1 MLRKLLA
8 FELKL
13 HTRQI
18 GFWLALIV
26 MIAIGLLFSSHEDFA
41 IGVAGGERVKVNGA
55 IPIALTISAFS
66 LFSIFFA
73 AVFVV
78 TGVMRDDTH
87 RSVEIV
93 HATPVKTRDMFI
105 ARMLGVWIVTVLS
118 LSGLVIGT
126 IAGPFMPWGDA
137 ETFKSFNLL
146 HYIQPFFLFIVIN
159 ALIVSGIYTAIAVTT
174 RNRALVYVSA
184 VGLLVL
190 YLVGSVIVGER
201 PDEWIAALADP
212 FGSSSLAVETQ
223 YWPAAEQNEN
233 MAPFMGWVG
242 LNRLIYGVLGLA
254 LFGLS
259 FIFSTR
265 GIHTRKGKTRL
276 DDAPATTPTQ
286 VKAVKPNLN
295 TGFTLQTFWTRI
307 KFEYFSTARSTA
319 FIILVGIA
327 LALFSLVLLV
337 TMFMGAS
344 TTLPTSSFM
353 TRIALRSL
361 LFPMIII
368 MVFFGSDMMWRD
380 RTANIHGILDA
391 TPVRDVSLLFAKWG
405 ALALILLTLVAGLLL
420 AGMIAQIGFGWD
432 RVPVVPT
439 TFLAIG
445 IISFFV
451 GFFFQGMLVMFIQN
465 FMPGRIIGMLVSG
478 GVLIGLI
485 IVLRQLP
492 FYHPLMNFG
501 SVGAGSYSEMAG
513 FSNIKSFGWE
523 FAYWMGLI
531 LILGA
536 LSIWVW
542 RRGHEGWAKRLKPIQ
557 WMSYAGLAVIGLAII
572 ILGKFIGES
581 SLQVAALWGGVAML
595 AISFVSLVHQSGL
608 IQRIQNK
615 ATISSITAALVGVL
629 AFAGF
634 GYAGLQSY
642 NAEGYMNSDQREAN
656 SAEFEKLVADIWQN
670 PEPRITK
677 VSVEANFYPKKQIA
691 EFSGSY
697 VIDNPHDKPITL
709 TTVFSGVGPSNIT
722 KLEIEG
728 ATILEGD
735 ELSDTLRRDH
745 DVLQVKFDP
754 PLAPGE
760 NRSVSFATKF
770 SAPTLTEG
778 SSIARNGTFVNNT
791 DALLVFGNLEAG
803 FISNPDRRRK
813 YDLGDRVKWP
823 DRDDQDARRYNLLT
837 SFSGYSDYVDFD
849 ARVCTIESQIPVAPG
864 KFEGETVNDGR
875 RCRDY
880 KSINPIHNFFSFLTA
895 EYEVRKEVWNN
906 PNGKD
911 VELEIYFH
919 PEHDFNIDLMFDA
932 MRQSMDT
939 FTETFSPYQYAQL
952 RIMEFPFA
960 SFAQAFAGTVPFS
973 ENIGFV
979 QDPGNAEDPKRVDFA
994 TYVTMHEIGHQWFA
1008 HQLIGA
1014 YAKGS
1019 NLLSEGLTENATML
1033 AYEQHYDF
1041 AKARRMHEERSTV
1054 QYLTQRTFERD
1065 DEPILAKAEGQGYLN
1080 YNKTSWVFW
1089 GMRHTMGND
1098 DIQRAVKRFLTE
1110 YHSSKGAPYPTTLEL
1125 IDILNEETDPKY
1137 HQLIEDYWNKIT
1149 FWDLSFTDEIKSA
1162 ANGDTFTISIPIK
1175 VDKKYA
1181 SEEDGKETSVTEIDG
1196 AELNEW
1202 VEIGFYTEDPKDDL
1216 GANPF
1221 ATRIVNLTKTETVQE
1236 FTIDKRPT
1244 HIVLDPKRAL
1254 IERNV
1259 KDNTKA
1265 LPKKVAS
1272 NE

>member
-26 MIAIGLLFSSHEDFA
+26 MIAIGVLFSSHEDFA

-87 RSVEIV
+87 KSVEIV
-93 HATPVKTRDMFI
+93 HATPVKTKDI
-105 ARMLGVWIVTVLS
+105 VLSRMLGVWIVTIIS

-126 IAGPFMPWGDA
+126 MAGPFMPWGDA
-137 ETFKSFNLL
+137 ETFKSFNLI
-146 HYIQPFFLFIVIN
+146 HYLQPFFLFIIVN

-233 MAPFMGWVG
+233 MTPFTGWVG
-242 LNRLIYGVLGLA
+242 INRLIYGLLGLA

-265 GIHTRKGKTRL
+265 GIHLRKGKRRM
-276 DDAPATTPTQ
+276 DHAAPATIPTQ
-286 VKAVKPNLN
+286 VKAVKPDLGA
-295 TGFTLQTFWTRI
+295 GFTLKAFWTRI
-307 KFEYFSTARSTA
+307 KFEYLSTVRSTA
-319 FIILVGIA
+319 FVILLGIA
-327 LALFSLVLLV
+327 LALFGLVLLV

-353 TRIALRSL
+353 TQIALGSL
-361 LFPMIII
+361 LFPMLII
-368 MVFFGSDMMWRD
+368 MVFFGSDIMWRD
-380 RTANIHGILDA
+380 RTANLHGILDA
-391 TPVRDVSLLFAKWG
+391 TPVRNSSLLFAKWG
-405 ALALILLTLVAGLLL
+405 ALALLLLTLILGLLA
-420 AGMIAQIGFGWD
+420 AGMIAQLGFGWG
-432 RVPVVPT
+432 RVPVVPL

-445 IISFFV
+445 IVSFFV
-451 GFFFQGMLVMFIQN
+451 GFFFQGMLVMFLQN

-478 GVLIGLI
+478 AVLIGLI
-485 IVLRQLP
+485 FFIGQLP

-501 SVGAGSYSEMAG
+501 DVGAGSYSEMAG
-513 FSNIKSFGWE
+513 FSNPKSFGWE

-536 LSIWVW
+536 LSMWVW
-542 RRGHEGWAKRLKPIQ
+542 RRGYQIDLKTRLGNIGKR
-557 WMSYAGLAVIGLAII
+557 MSLPSIATAIVGL
-572 ILGKFIGES
+572 
-581 SLQVAALWGGVAML
+581 
-595 AISFVSLVHQSGL
+595 
-608 IQRIQNK
+608 
-615 ATISSITAALVGVL
+615 L
-629 AFAGF
+629 AFVGF

-642 NAEGYMNSDQREAN
+642 KAENYMNSDQREAN
-656 SAEFEKLVADIWQN
+656 QAEFEKLVKDIWQN

-677 VSVEANFYPKKQIA
+677 VSVDADFYPNKQTA
-691 EFSGSY
+691 EFRGKY
-697 VIDNPHDKPITL
+697 TIDNPHDKPIIL
-709 TTVFSGVGPSNIT
+709 TTVFSGVGPDNMT
-722 KLEIEG
+722 KLDIEG
-728 ATILEGD
+728 AKVLEGD
-735 ELSDTLRRDH
+735 KLSDELREKH
-745 DVLQVKFDP
+745 AVQQVKFDP

-760 NRSVSFATKF
+760 SRYVTFTTQFVDS
-770 SAPTLTEG
+770 TLTEN
-778 SSIARNGTFVNNT
+778 SDIVLNGTFVNNT

-803 FISNPDRRRK
+803 FLSDPDKRRK
-813 YDLGDRVKWP
+813 YELGDRVEWP
-823 DRDDQDARRYNLLT
+823 ERDDMEARRYNLLT
-837 SFSGYSDYVDFD
+837 GFSGYADYVDFD
-849 ARVCTIESQIPVAPG
+849 ARICTVESQIPVAPG
-864 KFEGETVNDGR
+864 KFRSESVENGR
-875 RCRDY
+875 RCRSY
-880 KSINPIHNFFSFLTA
+880 KSINPIHNFFSFMTA
-895 EYEVRKEVWNN
+895 EYEVRKDIWNN
-906 PNGKD
+906 PNGDD

-919 PEHDFNIDLMFDA
+919 PAHDFNIDIMFDA
-932 MRQSMDT
+932 MKTSMDT
-939 FTETFSPYQYAQL
+939 YTDVFSPYQYAQL

-979 QDPGNAEDPKRVDFA
+979 QDPGDAEDPERVDFA

-1008 HQLIGA
+1008 HQVIGA
-1014 YAKGS
+1014 YTKGS

-1033 AYEQHYDF
+1033 AYERHYDF
-1041 AKARRMHEERSTV
+1041 AKARRVHEERSII
-1054 QYLTQRTFERD
+1054 QYLTTRTFERD
-1065 DEPILAKAEGQGYLN
+1065 EEPVLAEAEGQGYLN
-1080 YNKTSWVFW
+1080 YQKTSWVFW
-1089 GMRHTMGND
+1089 GMRHMMGND
-1098 DIQRAVKRFLTE
+1098 NIQRAVKRFLIE
-1110 YHSSKGAPYPTTLEL
+1110 YHSDKGAPYPTTLEL
-1125 IDILNEETDPKY
+1125 IEILKEETDPKY
-1137 HQLIEDYWNKIT
+1137 HSLIEDYWNKIT
-1149 FWDLSFTDEIKSA
+1149 FWDLSFTDELIVKA
-1162 ANGDTFTISIPIK
+1162 KGDLFEVKLPIK
-1175 VDKKYA
+1175 IDKKYA
-1181 SEEDGKETSVTEIDG
+1181 SEEDGKETSVSKIDG

-1202 VEIGFYTEDPKDDL
+1202 VEIGFYTEDPKNDL

-1221 ATRIVNLTKTETVQE
+1221 ATRIVRLTQAESIQS
-1236 FTIDKRPT
+1236 FTLDKKPT
-1244 HIVLDPKRAL
+1244 HIVLDPKRLL

-1259 KDNTKA
+1259 KDNVKE
-1265 LPKKVAS
+1265 PQKKLAS
-1272 NE
+1272 AE

>member
-1 MLRKLLA
+1 MLRNLLA

-13 HTRQI
+13 HTRQV
-18 GFWLALIV
+18 GFWIALVV
-26 MIAIGLLFSSHEDFA
+26 MIAVGILFSSHEDFA

-87 RSVEIV
+87 KSVEII
-93 HATPVKTRDMFI
+93 HATPVNTRDMLI
-105 ARMLGVWIVTVLS
+105 SRMLGVWIATVIS

-137 ETFKSFNLL
+137 ETFQSFNLL
-146 HYIQPFFLFIVIN
+146 HYLQPFFLFIIIN
-159 ALIVSGIYTAIAVTT
+159 ALLVSAIYTAIAVTT

-190 YLVGSVIVGER
+190 YLIGGVIAGER
-201 PDEWIAALADP
+201 PDEWIAALVDP
-212 FGSSSLAVETQ
+212 FGATSLAVETQ

-233 MAPFMGWVG
+233 MAPFTGWVG
-242 LNRLIYGVLGLA
+242 LNRLVYGIVGLA
-254 LFGLS
+254 LFGLA
-259 FIFSTR
+259 FLFSTR
-265 GIHTRKGKTRL
+265 GIPVRKSKTRL
-276 DDAPATTPTQ
+276 DNTPAGAVRTH
-286 VKAVKPNLN
+286 VKPVKPDLG
-295 TGFTLQTFWTRI
+295 TGFTLRAFLTRI
-307 KFEYFSTARSTA
+307 KFEYLSTVRSTA
-319 FIILVGIA
+319 FVILVGIA
-327 LALFSLVLLV
+327 LALFVVSLLV
-337 TMFMGAS
+337 AVFMGAS
-344 TTLPTSSFM
+344 TLLPTSRFM
-353 TRIALRSL
+353 TQVALGSL
-361 LFPMIII
+361 LFPMLII
-368 MVFFGSDMMWRD
+368 MIFFGSDIMWRD
-380 RTANIHGILDA
+380 RTANLHGILDA
-391 TPVRDVSLLFAKWG
+391 TPVKDVSLLFAKWG
-405 ALALILLTLVAGLLL
+405 ALALLLLTLVLGLLV

-432 RVPVVPT
+432 RVPVVPA
-439 TFLAIG
+439 TFLAMG
-445 IISFFV
+445 IVSFFV

-478 GVLIGLI
+478 AILIGLI
-485 IVLRQLP
+485 FFIGQLP

-501 SVGAGSYSEMAG
+501 DVGAGGYSEMAG
-513 FSNIKSFGWE
+513 FSNPKSFWWE

-542 RRGHEGWAKRLKPIQ
+542 RRGYQVGLKTRLKNIKKRL
-557 WMSYAGLAVIGLAII
+557 
-572 ILGKFIGES
+572 
-581 SLQVAALWGGVAML
+581 SLPSVA
-595 AISFVSLVHQSGL
+595 
-608 IQRIQNK
+608 
-615 ATISSITAALVGVL
+615 TALVGFL

-642 NAEGYMNSDQREAN
+642 KDQGYMNSDQSEAN
-656 SAEFEKLVADIWQN
+656 SAAFEKLVADIWEN

-677 VSVEANFYPKKQIA
+677 VSVEAEFYPNKQTA
-691 EFSGSY
+691 EFTGRY
-697 VIDNPHDKPITL
+697 VIDNPHDEPITL
-709 TTVFSGVGPSNIT
+709 TTVFSGVGPDNIT
-722 KLEIEG
+722 KLDIEG
-728 ATILEGD
+728 ASIVEGT
-735 ELSDTLRRDH
+735 ELSDKLRKNH
-745 DVLQVKFDP
+745 QVLQVKFNP

-760 NRSVSFATKF
+760 SRKVSFATKF
-770 SAPTLTEG
+770 DDATLTQG
-778 SSIARNGTFVNNT
+778 SDIARNGTFVNNT

-803 FISNPDRRRK
+803 FISNPDTRRK
-813 YDLGDRVKWP
+813 YDLGDRVEWP
-823 DRDDQDARRYNLLT
+823 ERDDQEARRYNLLT

-849 ARVCTIESQIPVAPG
+849 ARVCTVESQIPVAPG
-864 KFEGETVNDGR
+864 KFEGEIVEDGR
-875 RCRDY
+875 RCRMY

-906 PNGKD
+906 PNGDD

-919 PEHDFNIDLMFDA
+919 PAHDFNIDLMFDA

-979 QDPGNAEDPKRVDFA
+979 QDPGDAEDPERVDYA

-1033 AYEQHYDF
+1033 AYEEHYDF
-1041 AKARRMHEERSTV
+1041 AKARRMHEERTTL

-1065 DEPILAKAEGQGYLN
+1065 DEPVLAEAENQGYLN

-1089 GMRHTMGND
+1089 GMRHMIGND
-1098 DIQRAVKRFLTE
+1098 VIQTAVKRFLLD
-1110 YHSSKGAPYPTTLEL
+1110 YHGTKGAPYPTTLEL
-1125 IDILNEETDPKY
+1125 IDILKEDTDPKY
-1137 HQLIEDYWNKIT
+1137 HLLIDDYWNKIT
-1149 FWDLSFTDEIKSA
+1149 FWDLSFKDEIKVKA
-1162 ANGDTFTISIPIK
+1162 KGDVFEVMLPIK

-1181 SEEDGKETSVTEIDG
+1181 SEEDGKETSVTKLEG

-1221 ATRIVNLTKTETVQE
+1221 ATRIIRVTDIESE
-1236 FTIDKRPT
+1236 PSFTLDKNPT
-1244 HIVLDPKRAL
+1244 HVVLDPKRLL
-1254 IERNV
+1254 IERNIN
-1259 KDNTKA
+1259 DNSKA
-1265 LPKKVAS
+1265 TPKKLAS
-1272 NE
+1272 AD

>member
-1 MLRKLLA
+1 MLRKLLQ
-8 FELKL
+8 FELSL

-26 MIAIGLLFSSHEDFA
+26 MIGLGLLFSSHEDFA

-55 IPIALTISAFS
+55 IPVALTISAFS

-87 RSVEIV
+87 KSVEMV
-93 HATPVKTRDMFI
+93 HATPVKTRDMLI
-105 ARMLGVWIVTVLS
+105 ARMLGVWIATVVS

-137 ETFKSFNLL
+137 ETFQSFNLL
-146 HYIQPFFLFIVIN
+146 HYIQPFFLFIIIN
-159 ALIVSGIYTAIAVTT
+159 ALLVSAIYTAIAVTT

-190 YLVGSVIVGER
+190 YLVGGVIAGER
-201 PDEWIAALADP
+201 PDEWIAALVDP
-212 FGSSSLAVETQ
+212 FGATSLAVETQ

-233 MAPFMGWVG
+233 MAPFLGWVG
-242 LNRLIYGVLGLA
+242 LNRLVYGLVGLA
-254 LFGLS
+254 LFGLA
-259 FIFSTR
+259 FMFSTR
-265 GIHTRKGKTRL
+265 GIHLRKGKTRL
-276 DDAPATTPTQ
+276 TDSAPAHIPTQ

-295 TGFTLQTFWTRI
+295 AGFTLKAFWTRI
-307 KFEYFSTARSTA
+307 KFEYLSTVRSTA

-327 LALFSLVLLV
+327 LSLFGVSLLV
-337 TMFMGAS
+337 AVFMGAS
-344 TTLPTSSFM
+344 TALPTSRFM
-353 TRIALRSL
+353 TQVALGSL
-361 LFPMIII
+361 LFPMLII
-368 MVFFGSDMMWRD
+368 MIFFGSDIMWRD

-405 ALALILLTLVAGLLL
+405 ALALLLLTLVAGLLI

-432 RVPVVPT
+432 RVPVVPA
-439 TFLAIG
+439 TFIAIG
-445 IISFFV
+445 IVSFFV
-451 GFFFQGMLVMFIQN
+451 GFFFQGMLVMFLQN

-478 GVLIGLI
+478 AVLVGLI
-485 IVLRQLP
+485 FFIGQLP

-501 SVGAGSYSEMAG
+501 DAGAGGYSEMAG
-513 FSNIKSFGWE
+513 FSNVKSFGWE

-542 RRGHEGWAKRLKPIQ
+542 RRGHEISLKRRLKTIRKR
-557 WMSYAGLAVIGLAII
+557 MSLP
-572 ILGKFIGES
+572 
-581 SLQVAALWGGVAML
+581 SL
-595 AISFVSLVHQSGL
+595 
-608 IQRIQNK
+608 
-615 ATISSITAALVGVL
+615 TAAAVGL
-629 AFAGF
+629 MAFIGF

-642 NAEGYMNSDQREAN
+642 KAEGYMNSDQREAN

-677 VSVEANFYPKKQIA
+677 VSVDANFYPKKQIA

-697 VIDNPHDKPITL
+697 VIDNPHDKPISL
-709 TTVFSGVGPSNIT
+709 TTVFSGVGPNNIT
-722 KLEIEG
+722 KLDIEG
-728 ATILEGD
+728 AAILEGD
-735 ELSDTLRRDH
+735 ELSDTLRKDH
-745 DVLQVKFDP
+745 NVLQVKFDP

-760 NRSVSFATKF
+760 SRSVNFATKF

-813 YDLGDRVKWP
+813 HDLGERVKWP
-823 DRDDQDARRYNLLT
+823 DRDNQDARRYNLLT

-849 ARVCTIESQIPVAPG
+849 ARVCTVESQIPVAPG
-864 KFEGETVNDGR
+864 KFEGETVSDGR

-919 PEHDFNIDLMFDA
+919 PAHDFNIDLMFDA
-932 MRQSMDT
+932 MRQSMDSYT
-939 FTETFSPYQYAQL
+939 TTFSPYQYAQL

-979 QDPGNAEDPKRVDFA
+979 QDPGNADDPKRVDFA

-1019 NLLSEGLTENATML
+1019 NLLSEGLTENATMI
-1033 AYEQHYDF
+1033 AYETHYDF
-1041 AKARRMHEERSTV
+1041 AKARRMHEERATV

-1065 DEPILAKAEGQGYLN
+1065 DEPILAEAEGQGYLN

-1089 GMRHTMGND
+1089 GMRQTIGND
-1098 DIQRAVKRFLTE
+1098 VIQGAVKRFLTE
-1110 YHSSKGAPYPTTLEL
+1110 YHGTKGAPYPTTLEL
-1125 IDILNEETDPKY
+1125 IEILKEDTDPKY

-1149 FWDLSFTDEIKSA
+1149 FWDLSFTDEIKA
-1162 ANGDTFTISIPIK
+1162 TANGDSFAISIPIK

-1181 SEEDGKETSVTEIDG
+1181 SEEDGKETSVIEIDD

-1216 GANPF
+1216 GASPF
-1221 ATRIVNLTKTETVQE
+1221 ATRVVNLTKAETVQE
-1236 FTIDKRPT
+1236 FTLDKRPS

-1259 KDNTKA
+1259 NDNTKA
-1265 LPKKVAS
+1265 LPKKLAS
-1272 NE
+1272 NG

>member
-26 MIAIGLLFSSHEDFA
+26 MIAVGLLFSSHEDFA

-87 RSVEIV
+87 KSVEIV
-93 HATPVKTRDMFI
+93 HATPVKTRDMLI
-105 ARMLGVWIVTVLS
+105 ARMLGVWIATVLS

-137 ETFKSFNLL
+137 ETFQSFNLL
-146 HYIQPFFLFIVIN
+146 HYLQPFFLFIIVN
-159 ALIVSGIYTAIAVTT
+159 ALLVSAIYTAIAVTT

-190 YLVGSVIVGER
+190 YLIGGIIAGER
-201 PDEWIAALADP
+201 PDEWIAALVDP
-212 FGSSSLAVETQ
+212 FGATSLAVETQ

-233 MAPFMGWVG
+233 MAPFTGWVG
-242 LNRLIYGVLGLA
+242 LNRLVYGIVGLA
-254 LFGLS
+254 LFGLA
-259 FIFSTR
+259 FVFSSR
-265 GIHTRKGKTRL
+265 GIHMRSGKRRI
-276 DDAPATTPTQ
+276 DDVAIGAAPT
-286 VKAVKPNLN
+286 KVKPIQPNLG
-295 TGFTLQTFWTRI
+295 TGFTFQAFWTRI
-307 KFEYFSTARSTA
+307 KFEYLSTVRSTA
-319 FIILVGIA
+319 FVILVGIA
-327 LALFSLVLLV
+327 LTLFKVSLLV
-337 TMFMGAS
+337 AVFMGAS
-344 TTLPTSSFM
+344 TLLPTSRFM
-353 TRIALRSL
+353 TQVALGSL
-361 LFPMIII
+361 MFPMLII
-368 MVFFGSDMMWRD
+368 MIFFGSDIMWRD
-380 RTANIHGILDA
+380 RTANLHGILDA
-391 TPVRDVSLLFAKWG
+391 TPVKNVSLLFAKWG
-405 ALALILLTLVAGLLL
+405 ALALLILTLVLGLLA
-420 AGMIAQIGFGWD
+420 AGMIAQMGFGWN
-432 RVPVVPT
+432 RVPVVPA
-439 TFLAIG
+439 TFLAMG
-445 IISFFV
+445 IVSFFV

-478 GVLIGLI
+478 ALLIGLI
-485 IVLRQLP
+485 FFIGQLP

-501 SVGAGSYSEMAG
+501 DVGAGGYSEMAG
-513 FSNIKSFGWE
+513 FSNPKSFWWE

-542 RRGHEGWAKRLKPIQ
+542 RRGYQVGLKTRLKNVKKRLSIPSI
-557 WMSYAGLAVIGLAII
+557 
-572 ILGKFIGES
+572 
-581 SLQVAALWGGVAML
+581 
-595 AISFVSLVHQSGL
+595 
-608 IQRIQNK
+608 
-615 ATISSITAALVGVL
+615 ATALVGFM

-642 NAEGYMNSDQREAN
+642 NAQGYMNSDKGEAN
-656 SAEFEKLVADIWQN
+656 RAAYEKLVADIWQN

-677 VSVEANFYPKKQIA
+677 VSVEAQFYPDKQTA
-691 EFSGSY
+691 EFTGSY
-697 VIDNPHDKPITL
+697 VIDNPHDVPLTL
-709 TTVFSGVGPSNIT
+709 TTVYSGVGPDNIT
-722 KLEIEG
+722 KLDIEG
-728 ATILEGD
+728 ASILKGD
-735 ELSDTLRRDH
+735 ELSDKLRKDH

-760 NRSVSFATKF
+760 SRNVTFATKF
-770 SAPTLTEG
+770 ADATLTQG
-778 SSIARNGTFVNNT
+778 SDIARNGTFVNNT

-803 FISNPDRRRK
+803 FISDPDRRRK
-813 YDLGDRVKWP
+813 HDLGDRVEWP
-823 DRDDQDARRYNLLT
+823 ERDDKEARRFNLLT

-864 KFEGETVNDGR
+864 KFEGETFQDGR
-875 RCRDY
+875 RCRTY

-895 EYEVRKEVWNN
+895 EYEVRKEVWKN
-906 PNGKD
+906 PNGDD
-911 VELEIYFH
+911 VDLEIYFH
-919 PEHDFNIDLMFDA
+919 PAHDFNIDLMFGA

-939 FTETFSPYQYAQL
+939 YTDTFSPYQYAQL

-979 QDPGNAEDPKRVDFA
+979 QDPGDAEDPQRVDYA

-1033 AYEQHYDF
+1033 AYEAHYDF
-1041 AKARRMHEERSTV
+1041 AKARRMHEERSIL
-1054 QYLTQRTFERD
+1054 QYLTTRTFERD
-1065 DEPILAKAEGQGYLN
+1065 DEPVLAEAENQGYLN

-1089 GMRHTMGND
+1089 GMRHTIGND
-1098 DIQRAVKRFLTE
+1098 DIQRAVKRFLVE
-1110 YHSSKGAPYPTTLEL
+1110 YHGTKGAPYPTTLEL
-1125 IDILNEETDPKY
+1125 IEILKEETDPKY
-1137 HQLIEDYWNKIT
+1137 HLLIDDYWNKIT
-1149 FWDLSFTDEIKSA
+1149 FWDLSFTDEIKVTA
-1162 ANGDTFTISIPIK
+1162 KGDVFEVTLPIK

-1181 SEEDGKETSVTEIDG
+1181 SEEDGKETSVTEVDG
-1196 AELNEW
+1196 GELNEW

-1221 ATRIVNLTKTETVQE
+1221 ATRVVRLTEAESIQS
-1236 FTIDKRPT
+1236 FTLDKNPT
-1244 HIVLDPKRAL
+1244 HVILDPKRSL
-1254 IERNV
+1254 IERNIN
-1259 KDNTKA
+1259 DNTKA
-1265 LPKKVAS
+1265 APKKLAS
-1272 NE
+1272 AE

>member
-1 MLRKLLA
+1 MLRKLLG

-13 HTRQI
+13 HTRQF
-18 GFWLALIV
+18 GFWLALIA
-26 MIAIGLLFSSHEDFA
+26 MIAIGLLFSSHEAFA

-78 TGVMRDDTH
+78 TGVMRDDTYK
-87 RSVEIV
+87 SVEIM
-93 HATPVKTRDMFI
+93 HATPVKTRDMVL

-126 IAGPFMPWGDA
+126 MAGPFMPWGDA
-137 ETFKSFNLL
+137 ETFQSFNLI
-146 HYIQPFFLFIVIN
+146 HYLQPFFLFIIIN

-190 YLVGSVIVGER
+190 YLVGNVIVGER

-233 MAPFMGWVG
+233 MASFTGWVG
-242 LNRLIYGVLGLA
+242 INRLIYGLVGLA

-265 GIHTRKGKTRL
+265 GIHLQKGKRRM
-276 DDAPATTPTQ
+276 DDAAPATIPTK
-286 VKAVKPNLN
+286 VKAIQPNLG
-295 TGFTLQTFWTRI
+295 TGFTLQAFWTRI
-307 KFEYFSTARSTA
+307 KFEYLSTVRSTA
-319 FIILVGIA
+319 FVILVGIA
-327 LALFSLVLLV
+327 LALFGLVLLV

-353 TRIALRSL
+353 TQIALGSL
-361 LFPMIII
+361 LFPMLII
-368 MVFFGSDMMWRD
+368 MVFFGSDIMWRD
-380 RTANIHGILDA
+380 RTANLHGILDA
-391 TPVRDVSLLFAKWG
+391 TPVRNSSLLFAKWG
-405 ALALILLTLVAGLLL
+405 ALALLLLTLILGLLI
-420 AGMIAQIGFGWD
+420 AGMIAQLGFGWG
-432 RVPVVPT
+432 RVPVVPL

-445 IISFFV
+445 IVSFFV
-451 GFFFQGMLVMFIQN
+451 GFFFQGMLVMFLQN

-478 GVLIGLI
+478 AVLIGLI
-485 IVLRQLP
+485 FFIGQLP

-501 SVGAGSYSEMAG
+501 SVGAGGYSEMAG
-513 FSNIKSFGWE
+513 FSATKSFGWE
-523 FAYWMGLI
+523 FSYWMGLI
-531 LILGA
+531 LVLGA
-536 LSIWVW
+536 MSMWVW
-542 RRGHEGWAKRLKPIQ
+542 RRGHQ
-557 WMSYAGLAVIGLAII
+557 IGLKSRLSNIGKRMSLPSIGTAIVG
-572 ILGKFIGES
+572 LM
-581 SLQVAALWGGVAML
+581 A
-595 AISFVSLVHQSGL
+595 FV
-608 IQRIQNK
+608 
-615 ATISSITAALVGVL
+615 
-629 AFAGF
+629 GF

-642 NAEGYMNSDQREAN
+642 KDEGYMNSDQGEARQ
-656 SAEFEKLVADIWQN
+656 AEFETLVKDIWQN

-677 VSVEANFYPKKQIA
+677 VSVEADFFPNKQTA
-691 EFSGSY
+691 EFSGRY
-697 VIDNPHDKPITL
+697 TIDNPHETPIAL
-709 TTVFSGVGPSNIT
+709 TTVFSGVGPKNIT
-722 KLEIEG
+722 KLDIEG
-728 ATILEGD
+728 AEILEGD
-735 ELSDTLRRDH
+735 ELSDELRETH
-745 DVLQVKFDP
+745 NVQQVKFDP

-760 NRSVSFATKF
+760 SRQVTFSTKF
-770 SAPTLTEG
+770 VNSTLTE
-778 SSIARNGTFVNNT
+778 SSDIARNGTFVNNT

-803 FISNPDRRRK
+803 FMNNPDTRRK
-813 YDLGDRVKWP
+813 YKLGDRVEWP
-823 DRDDQDARRYNLLT
+823 ERDDQDARRYNLLT

-849 ARVCTIESQIPVAPG
+849 ARICTVESQIPIAPG
-864 KFEGETVNDGR
+864 KFRGETVENGR
-875 RCRDY
+875 RCREY
-880 KSINPIHNFFSFLTA
+880 KSINPIQNFFSFMTA

-906 PNGKD
+906 PKGDD

-919 PEHDFNIDLMFDA
+919 PAHSFNIDIMFDA
-932 MRQSMDT
+932 MRQSMET

-952 RIMEFPFA
+952 RIMEFPYA

-979 QDPGNAEDPKRVDFA
+979 QDPGDAEDPERVDFA

-1008 HQLIGA
+1008 HQVIGA

-1033 AYEQHYDF
+1033 AYEEHYDF
-1041 AKARRMHEERSTV
+1041 TKARRMHEERSTV
-1054 QYLTQRTFERD
+1054 QYLAQRTFERD
-1065 DEPILAKAEGQGYLN
+1065 DEPVLAKAEGQGYLN

-1089 GMRHTMGND
+1089 GMRHIMGND
-1098 DIQRAVKRFLTE
+1098 DIQRAVKRFLIE
-1110 YHSSKGAPYPTTLEL
+1110 YHGTKGAPYPTTLEL
-1125 IDILNEETDPKY
+1125 IDILKEETDPKY

-1149 FWDLSFTDEIKSA
+1149 FWDLSFTDDIKVTA
-1162 ANGDTFTISIPIK
+1162 KGDMFDVTLPIK

-1181 SEEDGKETSVTEIDG
+1181 SEEDGKETSVTKLDD

-1202 VEIGFYTEDPKDDL
+1202 VEIGFYSEDPKDDL
-1216 GANPF
+1216 GATPF
-1221 ATRIVNLTKTETVQE
+1221 TTRVVRLNEAESVQSFTLDTK
-1236 FTIDKRPT
+1236 PT
-1244 HIVLDPKRAL
+1244 HIVLDPKRSL

-1265 LPKKVAS
+1265 LPKKLAS
-1272 NE
+1272 AE